1 MSDSFGKARIEIG
14 ADTSQ
19 AEKDLSKAAKDT
31 MPKKGEEMAKGLN
44 SGFEQALNFK
54 NLLIGAIG
62 GATIMYF
69 RSLANEIDKF
79 AKDAQR
85 LGIATDALSEIAYAA
100 NLSGVGLG
108 ELNAGVRVLAKNM
121 SAANTGAATM
131 QDAFKRIG
139 VEYKNADGSL
149 RDVNEVIGDL
159 AGKFE
164 TMPDGAQ
171 KTAASMELMGRSG
184 SQLIPYLNS
193 GREGVKGMREE
204 ANLFGVTVGKK
215 FSKDVERFNDNITRF
230 QTMLKGAAYTIME
243 SMVPA
248 INKVMG
254 MMIDFYKANATDVL
268 EGLRTGFLSIANS
281 IIAISQAFSGATNS
295 GLGFG
300 KVIGIVMSAFSIGIN
315 STMVALSELFIKAI
329 KLAKALTPFKTKA
342 FDKNADAAIA
352 GAQGLIDPLNL
363 ATWNNLVNIDRLKSG
378 TALLDFF
385 GNKTGLVTPDK
396 GAGSGA
402 GGRAGGRAGGA
413 AGTATVA
420 IDGLVTA
427 IVNLGTAARI
437 KADEIKNTSGLGPPM
452 YQPYLQNVGTGGR
465 DFSGVNDIYGLAP
478 AFGGQEAQD
487 FFAGG
492 GDIGEAFNFYM
503 TGLSSLVPTD
513 GFITYLTEQ
522 WAKTNEAFAEQ
533 SQVLVDNFRMFG
545 MTFEELAG
553 TFGGLVSGFFSDAV
567 TGGLKSAGLKF
578 VAALAGIVGK
588 IVMQHGIE
596 LIAAGTKAVIIGS
609 NPVFPMPHLVAWG
622 KMSIIKGVAMT
633 ALGGAISGA
642 SSLLGGTASGGA
654 GGSGTSFQ
662 SGIARPY
669 GATNQP
675 VVYDVGQTTDGQAAG
690 TTINLNVSTV
700 DAASFG
706 DFLKRGGGR
715 VIEDH
720 IAGAVRG
727 NNPIRRTLRDGL
739 SY

>member
-19 AEKDLSKAAKDT
+19 AEKDLSKAAKDQ

-54 NLLIGAIG
+54 NLLIGAVT
-62 GATIMYF
+62 GATVMYF
-69 RSLANEIDKF
+69 RNLANEIDRF

-85 LGIATDALSEIAYAA
+85 LGIAADTLSEMAYAA
-100 NLSGVGLG
+100 QLSGVCLG
-108 ELNAGVRVLAKNM
+108 ELNAGVRILARNM
-121 SAANTGAATM
+121 NEANTGATAM
-131 QDAFKRIG
+131 QDAFKRVGI
-139 VEYKNADGSL
+139 EYKNADGSL

-159 AGKFE
+159 AERFKE
-164 TMPDGAQ
+164 MPDGAL
-171 KTAASMELMGRSG
+171 KTATAMELLGRSG
-184 SQLIPYLNS
+184 SQLIPYFNS

-204 ANLFGVTVGKK
+204 ANLFGVTVTRALGKN
-215 FSKDVERFNDNITRF
+215 VEQFNDNITRF
-230 QTMLKGAAYTIME
+230 QTIIKGAAYTIMD

-248 INKVMG
+248 LNTVG
-254 MMIDFYKANATDVL
+254 AAFLEFYRANAPDVL

-281 IIAISQAFSGATNS
+281 IIAISRAFSGATNS
-295 GLGFG
+295 GMSFG
-300 KVIGIVMSAFSIGIN
+300 KVIGIVMSAFTTGLN
-315 STMVALSELFIKAI
+315 MTMVALAELYIDAI
-329 KLAKALTPFKTKA
+329 KLAKILTPFKTKA
-342 FDKNADAAIA
+342 FNKNADAAIA
-352 GAQGLIDPLNL
+352 AAQGLINPLNL
-363 ATWNNLVNIDRLKSG
+363 ATWNNLINIDRLKSG

-385 GNKTGLVTPDK
+385 GNKTGLVTPDA
-396 GAGSGA
+396 GAGSG
-402 GGRAGGRAGGA
+402 AGGRAGGA

-492 GDIGEAFNFYM
+492 GDLGEAFNFYM

-533 SQVLVDNFRMFG
+533 SQVLVDNFRLFG
-545 MTFEELAG
+545 MTFEELSA
-553 TFGGLVSGFFSDAV
+553 TFGGMVSGFFSDAV
-567 TGGLKSAGLKF
+567 TGGLKSAGMKF

-588 IVMQHGIE
+588 IIMQHGIE
-596 LIAAGTKAVIIGS
+596 LIAAGTKAIIIGS
-609 NPVFPMPHLVAWG
+609 NPVFPLPHLVAWG
-622 KMSIIKGVAMT
+622 KMSIVKGVAMT

-642 SSLLGGTASGGA
+642 SALLGGTASGG
-654 GGSGTSFQ
+654 GGGGTSFQ

-675 VVYDVGQTTDGQAAG
+675 VVYDVGQTAGSQAGA
-690 TTINLNVSTV
+690 TTINLNVNTV

>member
-19 AEKDLSKAAKDT
+19 AEKDLSKAAKDQ

-54 NLLIGAIG
+54 NLLIGAVT
-62 GATIMYF
+62 GATVMYF
-69 RSLANEIDKF
+69 RNLANEIDRF

-85 LGIATDALSEIAYAA
+85 LGIASDTLSEMAYAA
-100 NLSGVGLG
+100 QLSGVGLG

-184 SQLIPYLNS
+184 SQLIPYFNS

-230 QTMLKGAAYTIME
+230 QTMLKGAAYIIMN
-243 SMVPA
+243 SMIPA
-248 INKVMG
+248 INSVADKF
-254 MMIDFYKANATDVL
+254 IEWYKTAAPDIL
-268 EGLRTGFLSIANS
+268 EGMRAGFLSIANS
-281 IIAISQAFSGATNS
+281 IVAISQAFSGANNS
-295 GLGFG
+295 CLGFG

-315 STMVALSELFIKAI
+315 STIVALSELFIKAI

-352 GAQGLIDPLNL
+352 AAQGLINPLNL
-363 ATWNNLVNIDRLKSG
+363 ATWNDLINIDRLKSG
-378 TALLDFF
+378 TATLDFF
-385 GNKTGLVTPDK
+385 GSNTGLVTP
-396 GAGSGA
+396 GA

-609 NPVFPMPHLVAWG
+609 NPVFPIPHLVAWG

-720 IAGAVRG
+720 IADAVRG

>member
-19 AEKDLSKAAKDT
+19 AEKDLSKAAKDQ

-54 NLLIGAIG
+54 NLLIGAVT
-62 GATIMYF
+62 GATVMYF
-69 RSLANEIDKF
+69 RNLANEIDRF

-85 LGIATDALSEIAYAA
+85 LGIASDTLSEMAYAA
-100 NLSGVGLG
+100 QLSGVGLG
-108 ELNAGVRVLAKNM
+108 ELNAGVRILARNM
-121 SAANTGAATM
+121 NEANTGASTM

-139 VEYKNADGSL
+139 IEYKNTDGSL
-149 RDVNEVIGDL
+149 RDVNDVIGDL

-164 TMPDGAQ
+164 AMPDGAL
-171 KTAASMELMGRSG
+171 KTATAMELLGRSG

-204 ANLFGVTVGKK
+204 ANLFGVTVTRAFGKN
-215 FSKDVERFNDNITRF
+215 VEHFNDNITRF
-230 QTMLKGAAYTIME
+230 QTIIKGAAYTIMD

-248 INKVMG
+248 INTLADKF
-254 MMIDFYKANATDVL
+254 IDWYKTAAPDIL
-268 EGLRTGFLSIANS
+268 EGMRAGFLSIANS
-281 IIAISQAFSGATNS
+281 IIAVSQALGGATGDS
-295 GLGFG
+295 LSFG
-300 KVIGIVMSAFSIGIN
+300 KIIQTVLTSFSVGFNSIVVTIAKFFN
-315 STMVALSELFIKAI
+315 WYNH
-329 KLAKALTPFKTKA
+329 LAKSSGMFRTMFGYTSEQQVDQTIAATNALIQRM
-342 FDKNADAAIA
+342 NLSSW
-352 GAQGLIDPLNL
+352 QGLMNL
-363 ATWNNLVNIDRLKSG
+363 ENMKNKHQA
-378 TALLDFF
+378 LDFF
-385 GNKTGLVTPDK
+385 GSNTGLVKP
-396 GAGSGA
+396 GAGA